1 MTVVFDTESIAVTER
16 VDAFRSVVIDATV
29 PSSVTLDP
37 PGPGVPL
44 SARLATWRLGRVQAL
59 RTRINH
65 RVQLVRSPRQ
75 TRMGCT
81 PMISLAVQT
90 RNVGHHEQ
98 FDRVRLVPVGA
109 LSCIDLTSP
118 YRFSQFHRNA
128 GCALQIPIDELD
140 LPMDV
145 IRRAA
150 AALPSSPLYELMT
163 AHITALTRSPDRLDP
178 QVAAGMGRSTVE
190 LARSLLLSAADRP
203 YPPAEGATL
212 LTQVRAYI
220 AQHLADEGLGPDAIA
235 AALHVS
241 VRHLYSVC
249 ARDGFSI
256 EQWIIG
262 QRLENAKADLASSAY
277 ANRTVA
283 AIAHRWGF
291 RDPAHFSRRFR
302 LAYGITPTGWRAVAG
317 GDDQGHS

>member
-1 MTVVFDTESIAVTER
+1 MAVVFDTESVTVAER
-16 VDAFRSVVIDATV
+16 VDAFRAVIVDATV
-29 PSSVTLDP
+29 PSSVVLDP
-37 PGPGVPL
+37 PAVGVPL
-44 SARLATWRLGRVQAL
+44 SARLTTWRLGRVQAL
-59 RTRINH
+59 RTQINH
-65 RVQLVRSPRQ
+65 GMELARSPRQ

-81 PMISLAVQT
+81 PMISLAVPT
-90 RNVGHHEQ
+90 RNAGRHEQ
-98 FDRVRLVPVGA
+98 FDRVRTVPVGT
-109 LSCIDLTSP
+109 LSCVDLTAP
-118 YRFSQFHRNA
+118 YRFTQPHRHA

-145 IRRAA
+145 VRRAA

-163 AHITALTRSPDRLDP
+163 AHVTALTRVPDRLDP
-178 QVAAGMGRSTVE
+178 QVAAGMGRSAIE
-190 LARSLLLSAADRP
+190 LARSLLLSAAGGRQS
-203 YPPAEGATL
+203 PAEGAAL
-212 LTQVRAYI
+212 LAQVRAYI
-220 AQHLADEGLGPDAIA
+220 ARHLADEDLGPDVIA

-262 QRLENAKADLASSAY
+262 QRLEKAKNDLASPAS

-283 AIAHRWGF
+283 TIAHRWGF

-302 LAYGITPTGWRAVAG
+302 LAYGITPTGWRAVADG
-317 GDDQGHS
+317 DQGHS